1 MDESIALKYV
11 AGFSLSLLTI
21 IWGIIRQEAKKTED
35 ALDKK
40 ATTVS
45 VDEVKSNH
53 TIAIRDIKEHFQR
66 IIDRNHSDYQERIRE
81 LNERQDREVD
91 WLKEEI
97 GKLGDNLQHM
107 RQEQVLANQD
117 IMRNIQQIATN
128 LRGPK

>member
-1 MDESIALKYV
+1 MDETHALQYALCIAG
-11 AGFSLSLLTI
+11 ALLTI
-21 IWGIIRQEAKKTED
+21 IWGMIRQEAKKTSE
-35 ALDKK
+35 ALEKK
-40 ATTVS
+40 ATTIS
-45 VDEVKSNH
+45 VDEVKANNV
-53 TIAIRDIKEHFQR
+53 IALRDVKEHFQR

-117 IMRNIQQIATN
+117 IMRNIQQLATN
-128 LRGPK
+128 LRGTK